1 MSAFLWFY
9 HFLFLIFLMCIG
21 RWSLE
26 ITSDFNFLRPL
37 LQGYLGSTPMVSIA
51 EVPATCRER
60 RGRVKWV
67 TRGMV
72 KEVESV

>member
-1 MSAFLWFY
+1 MLFFGFIIFY
-9 HFLFLIFLMCIG
+9 FLFFLMCIR

-26 ITSDFNFLRPL
+26 VPSDFSFLRPL
-37 LQGYLGSTPMVSIA
+37 LQGYLGSPPIVSIA

-60 RGRVKWV
+60 VGRVKWV
-67 TRGMV
+67 TRGMA